1 MNLLLYL
8 LAQHPSVD
16 MGLLTGSRQL
26 DAADAHNFG
35 VDWVIHYQ
43 FEDTDMLKAI
53 EEFRTLIKDLQDAK
67 LQVQVRP
74 GYGASLLLCIRVPRD
89 HLGNM
94 VYKSRVKDWLYGIIH
109 ELPIGDEHTSI
120 DSETPA
126 EELRSVYHAVT
137 WSKALGGA
145 GVTAQL
151 GQWKNVAST
160 FPLHDPTA
168 NANLLRKWSH
178 TLLLNAEDLDAIRA
192 LYGEK
197 VAYYFAFIQCY
208 STFLVFPAA
217 WGIFT
222 WLYLGPYSITS
233 ALVNCLWCIVFV
245 EYWKIRE
252 TDLSLRWNVRGVGA
266 LKVNRPQYVW
276 DKEVRDSVT
285 GETVRVF
292 PAHKQFL
299 RQLLLLPF
307 ASIASL
313 ALGSLIVVTFAME
326 ILISEVYTG
335 PFKEYLEFLPTVLFS
350 LSLPWINDT
359 LTDMATKLT
368 DYENYRTQDQYDIAQ
383 TTKTFVMNFI
393 TSFLP
398 TILTAFVYV
407 PFGARLLP
415 YLDVI
420 RVGKL
425 ATAFDTRRVHI
436 DPSRLQQEV
445 IYLSVMGQVMSFGE
459 EIVLPYVKRVVMQKW
474 RNYRQKNVPAGQ
486 GRRYSY
492 RTDQLLNDSPA
503 EASFLS
509 RVRNETEADEYNV
522 HDDTLEMCVQYGYL
536 ALFGAS
542 WPLVPLGFLLNN
554 WLELRGDFFKLSLEC
569 QRPPPIRADS
579 IGPSLQGLEVLTWLG
594 TLSTA
599 AIVYL
604 YRGGMADVH
613 LSTLLLILLAAEWA
627 YLGLRFVVRTA
638 VEKIATGSLRKEA
651 AKRYALRKNYL
662 DSLTRSTSPKGR
674 QRVRFEDRVN
684 VYTTGTDVR
693 TNSQEFLHPGHHE
706 TSSEQRFWSCPAQD
720 TADAGVRL
728 IKALCMGDRVQPES
742 KSEKMK
748 KGA

>member
-1 MNLLLYL
+1 MNLLLLL

-16 MGLLTGSRQL
+16 MGLLTGSREL
-26 DAADAHNFG
+26 DRAEANNFG

-43 FEDTDMLKAI
+43 FEDTELGNAI
-53 EEFRTLIKDLQDAK
+53 EEFRTLIHDLQEAK
-67 LQVQVRP
+67 LQVQVRR
-74 GYGASLLLCIRVPRD
+74 GYGPSLLLCIRVPRN

-109 ELPIGDEHTSI
+109 EVPIGDEHTAI
-120 DSETPA
+120 DSETAA

-145 GVTAQL
+145 GITAQL
-151 GQWKNVAST
+151 GKWKNVAST
-160 FPLHDPTA
+160 FPLHDPSA
-168 NANLLRKWSH
+168 NADLLRKWSR

-208 STFLVFPAA
+208 STFLVFPAV
-217 WGIFT
+217 WGVFS
-222 WLYLGPYSITS
+222 WLYLGPYSIAS
-233 ALVNCLWCIVFV
+233 AFVNCLWSIVFV

-252 TDLSLRWNVRGVGA
+252 TDLSLRWNVKGVGV
-266 LKVNRPQYVW
+266 LKVNRPKYVW

-285 GETVRVF
+285 GEIVRVF
-292 PAHKQFL
+292 PAHKQFM
-299 RQLLLLPF
+299 RQMLLLPF
-307 ASIASL
+307 ATIASI
-313 ALGSLIVVTFAME
+313 ALGSLIVVTFVME
-326 ILISEVYTG
+326 IFISEVYTG
-335 PFKEYLEFLPTVLFS
+335 PFKDYLEFLPTVLFS
-350 LSLPWINDT
+350 LSLPWINNK
-359 LTDMATKLT
+359 LTDMATQLT
-368 DYENYRTQDQYDIAQ
+368 EYENYRTQDQYDIAQ

-415 YLDVI
+415 YLDMF
-420 RVGKL
+420 RVGSL
-425 ATAFDTRRVHI
+425 AKSIDTRRVHI

-445 IYLSVMGQVMSFGE
+445 IYLSVTGQILNFGE
-459 EIVLPYVKRVVMQKW
+459 EVVLPYVKRVLVQKW
-474 RNYRQKNVPAGQ
+474 RDYRKSHPTG

-492 RTDQLLNDSPA
+492 RTDQLLNDAPD
-503 EASFLS
+503 EASFLG
-509 RVRNETEADEYNV
+509 RIRNEAEADEYNV

-536 ALFGAS
+536 ALFGTS
-542 WPLVPLGFLLNN
+542 WPLVPLGFLANN

-604 YRGGMADVH
+604 YRGGMADVC
-613 LSTLLLILLAAEWA
+613 LSSLLLTLLAAEWA
-627 YLGLRFVVRTA
+627 YLGLQFVVRTA
-638 VEKIATGSLRKEA
+638 LEKIATGSLRREA
-651 AKRYALRKNYL
+651 AKRYAMRKSYL
-662 DSLTRSTSPKGR
+662 DDISRSTSPKGR
-674 QRVRFEDRVN
+674 QRVRFQDRVN
-684 VYTTGTDVR
+684 VYSTATDVP
-693 TNSQEFLHPGHHE
+693 TKAQESLHPGHHE
-706 TSSEQRFWSCPAQD
+706 STSEERFWACPPQD

-728 IKALCMGDRVQPES
+728 IKALKAGDSVQP
-742 KSEKMK
+742 EKMK
-748 KGA
+748 KGV

>member
-1 MNLLLYL
+1 
-8 LAQHPSVD
+8 

-43 FEDTDMLKAI
+43 FEDT
-53 EEFRTLIKDLQDAK
+53 
-67 LQVQVRP
+67 
-74 GYGASLLLCIRVPRD
+74 
-89 HLGNM
+89 
-94 VYKSRVKDWLYGIIH
+94 VKDWLYGIIH

-151 GQWKNVAST
+151 GPWKNVAST

-168 NANLLRKWSH
+168 NAKLLRKWSH

-197 VAYYFAFIQCY
+197 VSPDYIR
-208 STFLVFPAA
+208 LVYDA
-217 WGIFT
+217 
-222 WLYLGPYSITS
+222 
-233 ALVNCLWCIVFV
+233 N
-245 EYWKIRE
+245 
-252 TDLSLRWNVRGVGA
+252 
-266 LKVNRPQYVW
+266 
-276 DKEVRDSVT
+276 
-285 GETVRVF
+285 
-292 PAHKQFL
+292 
-299 RQLLLLPF
+299 LLLLPF
-307 ASIASL
+307 ASIAGL

-474 RNYRQKNVPAGQ
+474 RDYRQKNVPAGQ
-486 GRRYSY
+486 GRRNSY

-579 IGPSLQGLEVLTWLG
+579 IGPSLQGLEILTWLG

-604 YRGGMADVH
+604 YRGNMADVR

-706 TSSEQRFWSCPAQD
+706 TSSEQRFWSCATQD

-728 IKALCMGDRVQPES
+728 IKALCMGDRVQSEN
-742 KSEKMK
+742 KSEKIK
-748 KGA
+748 KCA

>member
-1 MNLLLYL
+1 
-8 LAQHPSVD
+8 
-16 MGLLTGSRQL
+16 MGLLTGSHQL
-26 DAADAHNFG
+26 DEADANNFG

-43 FEDTDMLKAI
+43 FEDTEMSQAI
-53 EEFRTLIKDLQDAK
+53 DEFRTLIQDLHEAK
-67 LQVQVRP
+67 LQMQVRP
-74 GYGASLLLCIRVPRD
+74 GYGASLLVCIRVPRD
-89 HLGNM
+89 YLGNM

-109 ELPIGDEHTSI
+109 EVPIGDEQTSI
-120 DSETPA
+120 DAETAA

-145 GVTAQL
+145 GITAQS
-151 GQWKNVAST
+151 GKWKNVTGT
-160 FPLHDPTA
+160 FPLHDPSA
-168 NANLLRKWSH
+168 NAELLRKWSR
-178 TLLLNAEDLDAIRA
+178 TLLLTAEDLDAIRA

-208 STFLVFPAA
+208 STFLIFPAV
-217 WGIFT
+217 WGVFS
-222 WLYLGPYSITS
+222 WLYLGPYSITCAS
-233 ALVNCLWCIVFV
+233 VNCLWCIVFV

-252 TDLSLRWNVRGVGA
+252 TDLSIRWNVKGVGA

-285 GETVRVF
+285 GEVVRVF

-299 RQLLLLPF
+299 RQMLLLPF
-307 ASIASL
+307 ATVASI

-326 ILISEVYTG
+326 IFISEVYRG

-350 LSLPWINDT
+350 LSLPWINNT
-359 LTDMATKLT
+359 LTRIATQLT
-368 DYENYRTQDQYDIAQ
+368 DYENYRTQDQFDIAQ
-383 TTKTFVMNFI
+383 TSKTFVMNFI

-415 YLDVI
+415 YLSVFY
-420 RVGKL
+420 VGSFAK
-425 ATAFDTRRVHI
+425 AGDTRRVHV

-445 IYLSVMGQVMSFGE
+445 IYLSVTGQVLNFGE
-459 EIVLPYVKRVVMQKW
+459 EVVLPYVKRVLVQKW
-474 RNYRQKNVPAGQ
+474 RDYRQKYAMAAH
-486 GRRYSY
+486 GRRYSH
-492 RTDQLLNDSPA
+492 RTDQLLNDVPD
-503 EASFLS
+503 EASFLW
-509 RVRNETEADEYNV
+509 RVRTEAEADEYNV

-536 ALFGAS
+536 ALFGVS
-542 WPLVPLGFLLNN
+542 WPLVPLGFLANN

-604 YRGGMADVH
+604 YRGEMADVR
-613 LSTLLLILLAAEWA
+613 LSTLLLVLLTAEWA

-638 VEKIATGSLRKEA
+638 VEKIATGSLRREA
-651 AKRYALRKNYL
+651 AKQYAVRKSYL
-662 DSLTRSTSPKGR
+662 DTISRSTSPKGR
-674 QRVRFEDRVN
+674 PRVRFQDRVK
-684 VYTTGTDVR
+684 VYSTATDATTNT
-693 TNSQEFLHPGHHE
+693 QEFLHPGQHE
-706 TSSEQRFWSCPAQD
+706 SSSEERFWSCPTQD

-728 IKALCMGDRVQPES
+728 IKALRAGDSIQP
-742 KSEKMK
+742 EKMK

>member
-1 MNLLLYL
+1 
-8 LAQHPSVD
+8 
-16 MGLLTGSRQL
+16 MGIIAYES
-26 DAADAHNFG
+26 
-35 VDWVIHYQ
+35 
-43 FEDTDMLKAI
+43 
-53 EEFRTLIKDLQDAK
+53 
-67 LQVQVRP
+67 
-74 GYGASLLLCIRVPRD
+74 
-89 HLGNM
+89 LGNIPRFIHGSSIPGIRPE
-94 VYKSRVKDWLYGIIH
+94 YARLQGNWQQGKKGSILWTLRANCLDKSLSLPRFYQILIPSRVKDWLYGIIH

-151 GQWKNVAST
+151 GPWKNVAST

-168 NANLLRKWSH
+168 NAKLLRKWSH

-197 VAYYFAFIQCY
+197 
-208 STFLVFPAA
+208 
-217 WGIFT
+217 
-222 WLYLGPYSITS
+222 
-233 ALVNCLWCIVFV
+233 
-245 EYWKIRE
+245 
-252 TDLSLRWNVRGVGA
+252 
-266 LKVNRPQYVW
+266 
-276 DKEVRDSVT
+276 
-285 GETVRVF
+285 
-292 PAHKQFL
+292 
-299 RQLLLLPF
+299 LLLLPF
-307 ASIASL
+307 ASIAGL

-474 RNYRQKNVPAGQ
+474 RDYRQKNVPAGQ

-579 IGPSLQGLEVLTWLG
+579 IGPSLQGLEILTWLG

-604 YRGGMADVH
+604 YRGNMADVR

-706 TSSEQRFWSCPAQD
+706 TSSEQRFWSCAAQD

-728 IKALCMGDRVQPES
+728 IKALCMGDRVQSEN
-742 KSEKMK
+742 KSEKIK
-748 KGA
+748 KCA

>member
-1 MNLLLYL
+1 
-8 LAQHPSVD
+8 

-53 EEFRTLIKDLQDAK
+53 EEFRALIKDLQEAK

-145 GVTAQL
+145 AVTAQL

-168 NANLLRKWSH
+168 NANLLRKWSQ

-217 WGIFT
+217 WGVFT

-233 ALVNCLWCIVFV
+233 AVVNCLWCIVFV

-266 LKVNRPQYVW
+266 LKVNRPQYIW

-326 ILISEVYTG
+326 ILIGEVYTG

-350 LSLPWINDT
+350 LSLPWINNT

-445 IYLSVMGQVMSFGE
+445 IYLSVTGQVLNFGE
-459 EIVLPYVKRVVMQKW
+459 EVVLPYVKRVVMQKW
-474 RNYRQKNVPAGQ
+474 RDYRQKNVPAGQ

-492 RTDQLLNDSPA
+492 RTDQLLNDIPG

-554 WLELRGDFFKLSLEC
+554 WLELRGDFFKNLVHRS
-569 QRPPPIRADS
+569 
-579 IGPSLQGLEVLTWLG
+579 
-594 TLSTA
+594 
-599 AIVYL
+599 IVYL
-604 YRGGMADVH
+604 YRGGMADIR

-684 VYTTGTDVR
+684 VYTTGTDVK

-706 TSSEQRFWSCPAQD
+706 TSSEEGFWSCPAHD

-728 IKALCMGDRVQPES
+728 IKALCMGDRVQAES

>member
-1 MNLLLYL
+1 MNPLLYL
-8 LAQHPSVD
+8 LSQHPSVD
-16 MGLLTGSRQL
+16 MGLLWGDRQL
-26 DAADAHNFG
+26 DAAEANNFG

-43 FEDTDMLKAI
+43 FEDTETPKAI
-53 EEFRTLIKDLQDAK
+53 EEYRTLIHDLQEAK

-74 GYGASLLLCIRVPRD
+74 GYGPSLLVCIRVPRD

-94 VYKSRVKDWLYGIIH
+94 VYKSRVKDWLHGIIH
-109 ELPIGDEHTSI
+109 EVPIGDEHTVM
-120 DSETPA
+120 DSETSA
-126 EELRSVYHAVT
+126 EELRSVFHAVT

-145 GVTAQL
+145 GITAQQ

-160 FPLHDPTA
+160 FPLHDLSA
-168 NANLLRKWSH
+168 NAELLRKWSR
-178 TLLLNAEDLDAIRA
+178 TLLLTVEDLDAIRA

-197 VAYYFAFIQCY
+197 VAFYFAFIHCY
-208 STFLVFPAA
+208 STFLIFPAA
-217 WGIFT
+217 WGIFS
-222 WLYLGPYSITS
+222 WLYLGPYSPIC

-252 TDLSLRWNVRGVGA
+252 TDLSLRWNVKGVGT
-266 LKVNRPQYVW
+266 LKVNRPQYTW

-292 PAHKQFL
+292 PAHKQL
-299 RQLLLLPF
+299 SRQMLLLPF
-307 ASIASL
+307 ATVASL
-313 ALGSLIVVTFAME
+313 ALGTLIVITFALE

-335 PFKEYLEFLPTVLFS
+335 PFKDYLEFLPTILFS
-350 LSLPWINDT
+350 LSLPWINNT
-359 LTDMATKLT
+359 LNRIATQLT
-368 DYENYRTQDQYDIAQ
+368 DYENYRTQDQYDVAQ

-415 YLDVI
+415 YLDMF
-420 RVGKL
+420 RVGAL
-425 ATAFDTRRVHI
+425 AKAFDTKRVHI
-436 DPSRLQQEV
+436 DPARLQQEV
-445 IYLSVMGQVMSFGE
+445 IYLSLTGQVLNFGE
-459 EIVLPYVKRVVMQKW
+459 EVVLPYVKRVLVQKW
-474 RNYRQKNVPAGQ
+474 RDYRQKHATAGQ

-492 RTDQLLNDSPA
+492 RTDQLLNDAPD
-503 EASFLS
+503 EASFLTKI
-509 RVRNETEADEYNV
+509 RNEAEADEYNV

-536 ALFGAS
+536 ALFGVS
-542 WPLVPLGFLLNN
+542 WPLVPLGFLANN

-604 YRGGMADVH
+604 YRGGIENVRF
-613 LSTLLLILLAAEWA
+613 STLLLILLVAEWA
-627 YLGLRFVVRTA
+627 YLGLRFGVRTA
-638 VEKIATGSLRKEA
+638 LEKIATGSLRREA

-662 DSLTRSTSPKGR
+662 DAITRSTSPKGR
-674 QRVRFEDRVN
+674 QRVRFQDRVN
-684 VYTTGTDVR
+684 VYSTATDVPA
-693 TNSQEFLHPGHHE
+693 NGQEFLHPGHHE
-706 TSSEQRFWSCPAQD
+706 STSEERFWSGPIQD

-728 IKALCMGDRVQPES
+728 IKALCTGDSILPE
-742 KSEKMK
+742 KSK